1 MWILLNELL
10 VNYNK
15 ILNVK
20 EMTIL
25 KKLILMLFLL
35 LAMSVNCFAAGASK
49 DFAAEE
55 SVADALVGS
64 LVGSSVSY
72 EQASKG
78 FSAGLKQNLPA
89 AKFAELKKT
98 IGTRIGAIKNANFV
112 VFSRRF
118 DQKNGYTNIDDLL
131 YMANAG
137 NNNQA
142 RIVVTFIPEKGS
154 KKIAS
159 FQVTPIQPAK
169 K

>member
-1 MWILLNELL
+1 MRR
-10 VNYNK
+10 
-15 ILNVK
+15 
-20 EMTIL
+20 L
-25 KKLILMLFLL
+25 KKVILMLFLL

-55 SVADALVGS
+55 SAADALVSS
-64 LVGSSVSY
+64 LMGSSANY
-72 EQASKG
+72 EQVSKG

-89 AKFAELKKT
+89 DKFAELKKT
-98 IGTRIGAIKNANFV
+98 INARVGTIKSANFIV
-112 VFSRRF
+112 YSRRF

-131 YMANAG
+131 YMATAG

>member
-1 MWILLNELL
+1 MR
-10 VNYNK
+10 K
-15 ILNVK
+15 
-20 EMTIL
+20 L
-25 KKLILMLFLL
+25 KKVILMLLML
-35 LAMSVNCFAAGASK
+35 LAMSLNCFAAGASK

-55 SVADALVGS
+55 SAADALVAS
-64 LVGSSVSY
+64 LMGGSVSY

-89 AKFAELKKT
+89 DKFAELKK
-98 IGTRIGAIKNANFV
+98 AINARVGNIKSANFIV
-112 VFSRRF
+112 YSRRF

-131 YMANAG
+131 YMATAG

>member
-1 MWILLNELL
+1 MSCWL
-10 VNYNK
+10 NYNK

-25 KKLILMLFLL
+25 KKLILMLCLL
-35 LAMSVNCFAAGASK
+35 LVMSVNCFAAGASK
-49 DFAAEE
+49 DFATEE
-55 SVADALVGS
+55 SAADALVAS
-64 LVGSSVSY
+64 LMGGSVSY

-89 AKFAELKKT
+89 DKFAELKKT
-98 IGTRIGAIKNANFV
+98 IGTRVGAIKNANFV

-118 DQKNGYTNIDDLL
+118 DQKNGYTNVDDLI
-131 YMANAG
+131 YVGNAG
-137 NNNQA
+137 NGKLA
-142 RIVVTFIPEKGS
+142 RIVVTFAPEKNT

-159 FQVTPIQPAK
+159 FQVIPVTPAK

>member
-1 MWILLNELL
+1 MSCWL
-10 VNYNK
+10 NYNN

-35 LAMSVNCFAAGASK
+35 LAMSANCFAAGASK

-55 SVADALVGS
+55 SAADALVGS
-64 LVGSSVSY
+64 LMGGSVSY

-118 DQKNGYTNIDDLL
+118 DQKNGYTNVDDLI
-131 YMANAG
+131 YVGNAG
-137 NNNQA
+137 NGKLA
-142 RIVVTFIPEKGS
+142 RIVVTFAPEKNT

-159 FQVTPIQPAK
+159 FQVIPVTPAK

>member
-1 MWILLNELL
+1 M
-10 VNYNK
+10 
-15 ILNVK
+15 
-20 EMTIL
+20 

-35 LAMSVNCFAAGASK
+35 LTMSANCFAAGASK

-55 SVADALVGS
+55 NAADALVGS

-89 AKFAELKKT
+89 DKFAELKKT
-98 IGTRIGAIKNANFV
+98 IGTRVGAIKNANFV

-118 DQKNGYTNIDDLL
+118 DQKNGYTNVDDLI
-131 YMANAG
+131 YVGNAG
-137 NNNQA
+137 NGKLA
-142 RIVVTFIPEKGS
+142 RIVVTFAPEKNT

-159 FQVTPIQPAK
+159 FQVIPVTPAK

>member
-1 MWILLNELL
+1 
-10 VNYNK
+10 
-15 ILNVK
+15 
-20 EMTIL
+20 MTIL

-49 DFAAEE
+49 DFATEE
-55 SVADALVGS
+55 SAADALVAS
-64 LVGSSVSY
+64 LMGGSVSY

-118 DQKNGYTNIDDLL
+118 DQNNAYTNVDDLI
-131 YMANAG
+131 YVGNAG
-137 NNNQA
+137 NGKLA
-142 RIVVTFIPEKGS
+142 RIVVTFAPEKGG
-154 KKIAS
+154 KKITS
-159 FQVTPIQPAK
+159 FQVVPVTPSK